1 MTLIF
6 VTGRKKIM
14 NDSLHSSQDLESL
27 IMLARNHLNGLL
39 NEAFHHTDKER
50 AVIVYDTHCTL
61 SRILMEAYKRCL
73 PDAILIDFNV
83 QTPEKILE
91 ILLTLQ
97 PSDFVALVQS
107 TSFRLDAFRLR
118 VELFKRQIKVIEHPH
133 LSRMSAN
140 EAPYYVDSLAYD
152 SDYYRYVGR
161 TLKSKIDSVST
172 GVLDTGG
179 ELLVYGSP
187 FESAK
192 LNIGDYTDMINTGG
206 QFPLGEVFTEAQDL
220 RAVNG
225 RVKIFSF
232 GDVTYKLNYPKTP
245 ITLIIEQGQVIECEN
260 STPAFDLI
268 LSNIRRDEGGVV
280 WVREL
285 GLGLNRAFSKT
296 CTVADTGTYERM
308 CGVHLSLGAKHGI
321 YGKPGFKR
329 RDGTYHVDVFADTQT
344 FTLGDEIVY
353 SNGAWTV

>member
-1 MTLIF
+1 MDKLDKNALIF
-6 VTGRKKIM
+6 TA
-14 NDSLHSSQDLESL
+14 QQY
-27 IMLARNHLNGLL
+27 LNGLL
-39 NEAFHHTDKER
+39 NMVFHHTNKAR
-50 AVIVYDTHCTL
+50 AVVVYDTRCLL
-61 SRILMEAYKRCL
+61 SNILMEAYKRSL
-73 PDAILIDFNV
+73 PDAIFVDFDQ
-83 QTPEKILE
+83 QTPEE
-91 ILLTLQ
+91 ILNILITLE

-118 VELFKRQIKVIEHPH
+118 VELFKRKIKVIEHPH
-133 LSRMSAN
+133 LSRMSDD
-140 EAPYYVDSLAYD
+140 EAPYYIDSLEYD
-152 SDYYRYVGR
+152 YDYYRHVGR
-161 TLKSKIDSVST
+161 ELKARIDT
-172 GVLDTGG
+172 AAGGILDTGG

-192 LNIGDYTDMINTGG
+192 LNIGDYADMPNTGG

-232 GDVTYKLNYPKTP
+232 GDVTYKLNYPDTP
-245 ITLIIEQGQVIECEN
+245 ITLIVKQGQVVDCEN
-260 STPAFDLI
+260 STPAFELI

-296 CTVADTGTYERM
+296 RTVADTGTYERM

-329 RDGTYHVDVFADTQT
+329 RDGMYHVDIFADTQR
-344 FTLGDEIVY
+344 FILGDEVVYKEGSWIV
-353 SNGAWTV
+353 